1 MVALIERVSRG
12 ESGAATVTRQALRD
26 AAPTKKAGRPKAFTF
41 QYRAPT
47 KAFSLKLN
55 FKKSQVEKTEII
67 SALEN
72 IIESL
77 RRGEE
82 PAMA

>member
-1 MVALIERVSRG
+1 MR
-12 ESGAATVTRQALRD
+12 RQA
-26 AAPTKKAGRPKAFTF
+26 KKPGRPKAFVF
-41 QYRAPT
+41 NYRAPT

-55 FKKSQVEKTEII
+55 FRKSQVEKTEII
-67 SALEN
+67 SALEH